1 MKQITSDIAQSNIA
15 SSLKIFEHTL
25 KSFLTSDN
33 EKDIKKVH
41 LIADWLKVFSNYI
54 ANENK
59 FDYNKTLRFHRGSVI
74 NVNFGFNVGSE
85 HGGMH
90 FAVVLDNNNSRSSP
104 VITVLPMSSSDG
116 KKVNKRD
123 VYIGNELHDHLQSQ
137 NTKELNEVSKIIEIN
152 ESVIKLCE
160 DISNYTELVDI
171 NSRLENLQMINKK
184 QHDLL
189 KKLQNNKLKID
200 NMKSGSVVLMEQITT
215 VSKMRIYNP
224 RYKEDFLQGIKL
236 STGSMDKI
244 NIKLRELYLH

>member
-1 MKQITSDIAQSNIA
+1 MKHITSDMAQSNVA
-15 SSLKIFEHTL
+15 NSLKIFENTL
-25 KSFLTSDN
+25 KSFLTSNN

-41 LIADWLKVFSNYI
+41 LIADWLKVYSNYI

-59 FDYNKTLRFHRGSVI
+59 FDYKKTLRFHRGSVI

-90 FAVVLDNNNSRSSP
+90 FAVVLDNNNSCSSP

-116 KKVNKRD
+116 NKVNKRD
-123 VYIGNELHDHLQSQ
+123 VYIGNELHDQLQSK
-137 NTKELNEVSKIIEIN
+137 NNNELTEVSKFIEIN
-152 ESVIKLCE
+152 ESIIKLCE
-160 DISNYTELVDI
+160 EISNYTKLAEI
-171 NSRLENLQMINKK
+171 NSRLENLKLVNKE

-215 VSKMRIYNP
+215 ISKMRIYNP
-224 RYKEDFLQGIKL
+224 RYKGDFLQGIKL
-236 STGSMDKI
+236 STGAMDKI
-244 NIKLRELYLH
+244 NVKLRELYLH